1 MKYID
6 NIENAFNFLGIF
18 YGINNIEQLLGIIL
32 LILNICL
39 ILFKTIYKIILKIKN
54 KQYNDIEKDI
64 ENAIDEIEKLKGEE
78 NASNK

>member
-1 MKYID
+1 MKYIN
-6 NIENAFNFLGIF
+6 NIENTFIFLGIF

-32 LILNICL
+32 LILNIFL

-54 KQYNDIEKDI
+54 KQYNIEKDI

>member
-1 MKYID
+1 MKYIN

-18 YGINNIEQLLGIIL
+18 YGINNVEQFLGIIL
-32 LILNICL
+32 LVLNIFL
-39 ILFKTIYKIILKIKN
+39 ILLKTIYKIILKIKN
-54 KQYNDIEKDI
+54 KQYNIEKDI